1 MMGVGKS
8 TIGRKLAKKLKRKFI
23 DIDKIIEIKEK
34 NTIKEIF
41 ENKGEHYFRK
51 IEKKI
56 TLEELK
62 KNNLIIAL
70 GGGAF
75 INTSI
80 RREIKNSCLSFWLD
94 LKVESLLIRLRNVK
108 KRPLLDQDKLKQS
121 INDTVFLSGI
131 GKLIKKNGSGVIL
144 ITFFVL
150 CDVKKFNSINFKNFD
165 FRLCIEL
172 PILVHKNNFSYSE
185 ISMFE
190 RKR

>member
-51 IEKKI
+51 VEKKI
-56 TLEELK
+56 TIEELK

-80 RREIKNSCLSFWLD
+80 RREIKSSCLSFWLD
-94 LKVESLLIRLRNVK
+94 LKAESLLIRLKNVK
-108 KRPLLDQDKLKQS
+108 KRPLLDQDKLEKS
-121 INDTVFLSGI
+121 INKIYSERKKIYNESNFR
-131 GKLIKKNGSGVIL
+131 IKCNSMDKNKIVYKI
-144 ITFFVL
+144 
-150 CDVKKFNSINFKNFD
+150 
-165 FRLCIEL
+165 IEL
-172 PILVHKNNFSYSE
+172 YENSRNKI
-185 ISMFE
+185 
-190 RKR
+190 

>member
-1 MMGVGKS
+1 MGVGKS
-8 TIGRKLAKKLKRKFI
+8 TIGKKLAKNLQRRFV

-34 NTIKEIF
+34 NTIKKIF
-41 ENKGEHYFRK
+41 EDKGEDYFRK

-94 LKVESLLIRLRNVK
+94 LKVESLLIRLKNVK
-108 KRPLLDQDKLKQS
+108 KRPLLDQDKLEQS
-121 INDTVFLSGI
+121 INKIYSERKKIYNESNFR
-131 GKLIKKNGSGVIL
+131 IKCNSMDKNKIVYKI
-144 ITFFVL
+144 
-150 CDVKKFNSINFKNFD
+150 
-165 FRLCIEL
+165 IEL
-172 PILVHKNNFSYSE
+172 YENSRNKI
-185 ISMFE
+185 
-190 RKR
+190 